1 MYIGSSMK
9 MDAAG
14 SFETVH
20 AYQTARDY
28 VQEDSNLHS
37 HRRQQ
42 VKSVPTRGRN
52 ENVRTPHWSTHHTR
66 FFL

>member
-1 MYIGSSMK
+1 

-20 AYQTARDY
+20 AYQTARDH

-42 VKSVPTRGRN
+42 VKSHKVIDVN
-52 ENVRTPHWSTHHTR
+52 
-66 FFL
+66 